1 MKLLLLSSIII
12 LFVINILVAQPM
24 RETRAVWVSTN
35 FRLDW
40 PPPTFDQ
47 DEQKQALL
55 KIFDDIERKNL
66 NTVYFQVRSNSVL
79 LFESSIE
86 PWSPHI
92 TGTVG
97 ERGNYDP
104 LKFAVE
110 EAHKRGLEIHAWI
123 NTLRCFSGTEEIIK
137 NYLHHILN
145 LHSNWIYKVNTD
157 GKESF
162 WIDPGLPEA
171 RNYLVKLINE
181 LVENYNIDGVQ
192 LDFIRYPK
200 KDVDDEFSYSIYG
213 NDEDIGKWRRD
224 NITKLVGDIKNKIKS
239 KKPFVKLGVTPIG
252 IYKNNKEISGL
263 EGYYDVYQDSREW
276 LKLGIIDY
284 AVPQIYWDI
293 ESNPKFKILAEE
305 WSDFSY
311 GKNLIIGIGA
321 YKPNVKKD
329 IEKMIEISR
338 KVNASGIAF
347 FRYSN
352 IKNINIKNFTQ
363 KSLPSQMT
371 WLSAAETLSPIN
383 LKINMIDEITNKI
396 MLNWD
401 SKSPTTIRDG
411 YFTIY
416 GLDRINNEFNRRLLK
431 IIPNNKNSIIFS
443 LKHPDKIDY
452 YFTVNSVDKLWN
464 ESNESLEIVNYTIPQ
479 LDEISNNI
487 SKTFKPILIEKNEKS
502 ILIIAAEKEDDIK
515 ITPRYS
521 KEIHDNSFAERIEKG
536 INIINLN
543 FNFKQYESVDIE
555 FVNGK
560 RVVSLKQQLLN

>member
-1 MKLLLLSSIII
+1 MKLLFLLSIIL
-12 LFVINILVAQPM
+12 LFVINTLFAQPM

-47 DEQKQALL
+47 EEQKQALL
-55 KIFDDIERKNL
+55 KIFDNVERKNL
-66 NTVYFQVRSNSVL
+66 NTIYFQVRSNSVL
-79 LFESSIE
+79 LLESSIE

-104 LKFAVE
+104 LEFAIK

-137 NYLHHILN
+137 NYSRHLLN
-145 LHSNWIYKVNTD
+145 LHSNWVYKAITD

-162 WIDPGLPEA
+162 WLDPGLPEA

-200 KDVDDEFSYSIYG
+200 KDIDDKFSYSIYG
-213 NDEDIGKWRRD
+213 NDQDIGKWRRD
-224 NITKLVGDIKNKIKS
+224 NITKLVGDISNKIKS

-252 IYKNNKEISGL
+252 IYKNNKIISGL

-293 ESNPKFKILAEE
+293 ESDPKFTLLAEE

-311 GKNLIIGIGA
+311 GKNIIIGIGA

-329 IEKMIEISR
+329 IEKMIDISR
-338 KVNASGIAF
+338 KANVSGIAF
-347 FRYSN
+347 FRYGN
-352 IKNINIKNFTQ
+352 IKNINIKNFAH

-371 WLSAAETLSPIN
+371 WLSAADPMSSIN
-383 LKINMIDEITNKI
+383 LEINLVDEITNKI
-396 MLNWD
+396 RLSWN
-401 SKSPTTIRDG
+401 SKSASTIRDG

-416 GLDRINNEFNRRLLK
+416 GLDRINNEFNRNLLK
-431 IIPNNKNSIIFS
+431 IIPNGRRSIIFS
-443 LKHPDKIDY
+443 LKRPDKIDY
-452 YFTVNSVDKLWN
+452 YFTVNSVDNLWN
-464 ESNESLEIVNYTIPQ
+464 ESNESLEIVNYTVPQ
-479 LDEISNNI
+479 LKEISKNI
-487 SKTFKPILIEKNEKS
+487 SKISKPILIEKNQKS
-502 ILIIAAEKEDDIK
+502 ILIITAETEDDIN
-515 ITPRYS
+515 IVPSYS
-521 KEIHDNSFAERIEKG
+521 EENHENSFSERIEKG

-543 FNFKQYESVDIE
+543 FNFQQYESVDIE
-555 FVNGK
+555 FVNTE
-560 RVVSLKQQLLN
+560 RVVTLKQQLVN